1 MFLPVAQGLSAAELG
16 WWGWVG
22 GLLSWRC
29 SPAWMGAQGPELPRV
44 SAGGV
49 DPWFP
54 IYGWPATAP
63 LARRDPLVVAQGA

>member
-1 MFLPVAQGLSAAELG
+1 
-16 WWGWVG
+16 
-22 GLLSWRC
+22 
-29 SPAWMGAQGPELPRV
+29 MGAQGPELPRG